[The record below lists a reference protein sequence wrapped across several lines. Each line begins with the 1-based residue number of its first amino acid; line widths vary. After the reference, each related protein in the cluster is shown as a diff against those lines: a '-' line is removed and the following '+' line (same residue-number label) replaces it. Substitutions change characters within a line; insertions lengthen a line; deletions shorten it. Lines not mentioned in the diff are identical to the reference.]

1 MNLNEI
7 YLPTTLIMI
16 MNDMSECD
24 RLYSKLLYRIKRVR
38 EGVFSS
44 TTRQIIEIAIY
55 NELTN
60 IRS

>member
-7 YLPTTLIMI
+7 YLPTTFIMI

-38 EGVFSS
+38 VGVFSS